1 MDIFGKSRRWQD
13 GAHLK
18 SALTRA
24 LLFAVLWW
32 LLAEGRVD
40 GWPMGGLAVV
50 AATWA
55 SLVLT
60 PPAAQG
66 LRLAALPGFLAYFLF
81 NSVRGGWQV
90 AGMARRGRQALRPA
104 LLELPLNLPAGA
116 PRILLTYAL
125 SLMPGTVGVE
135 LVDDR
140 LRLHVLHQDLPVVRE
155 AQALERR
162 IAALFGVLA

>member
-1 MDIFGKSRRWQD
+1 MEQVI
-13 GAHLK
+13 A
-18 SALTRA
+18 RA
-24 LLFAVLWW
+24 LLFAMLWW

-40 GWPMGGLAVV
+40 GWLMGSLAVM

-55 SLVLT
+55 SLVLY
-60 PPAAQG
+60 PPAAPG
-66 LRLAALPGFLAYFLF
+66 LRLGALPGLLTYFLF

-104 LLELPLNLPAGA
+104 FLELPLNLPAGA

-135 LVDDR
+135 LAGER
-140 LRLHVLHQDLPVVRE
+140 LRLHVLHQDLPVAAE

-162 IAALFGVLA
+162 IAALFGVPA

>member
-1 MDIFGKSRRWQD
+1 MKQ
-13 GAHLK
+13 AT
-18 SALTRA
+18 ARA
-24 LLFAVLWW
+24 LLFALLWW

-40 GWPMGGLAVV
+40 GWLMGGLAVM

-60 PPAAQG
+60 PPAPHG
-66 LRLAALPGFLAYFLF
+66 LRLAALSGFLAFFLV

-90 AGMARRGRQALRPA
+90 AGMAWRGRQALQPA
-104 LLELPLNLPAGA
+104 FLELPLNLPAGA

-135 LVDDR
+135 LFDDR
-140 LRLHVLHQDLPVVRE
+140 LRLHVLHQDLPVTRE
-155 AQALERR
+155 AQALARR
-162 IAALFGVLA
+162 IAALFGVQA